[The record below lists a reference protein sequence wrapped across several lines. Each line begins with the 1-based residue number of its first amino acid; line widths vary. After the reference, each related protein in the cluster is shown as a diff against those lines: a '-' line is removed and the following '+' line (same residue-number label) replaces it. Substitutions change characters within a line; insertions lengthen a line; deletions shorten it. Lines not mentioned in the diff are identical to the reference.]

1 MINLSEC
8 KFGDIL
14 RTRDGGKVLF
24 VCKNQPFNIFPSECD
39 YEPDDK
45 FICILELD
53 ESRFEWMTYDIRG
66 RNIDVRVPKT
76 RPENEIVGKWT
87 IHSNTEEY
95 TFGNKFK
102 TSGGEMVV
110 FIAKLRADSSNDSGI
125 KFAFIMPNEDTFALL
140 LLEENDLHDKNN
152 PNSIV
157 GKWEDEG
164 EYIGPQEID
173 KENMEECINGKSE

>member
-1 MINLSEC
+1 MLNLSEC
-8 KFGDIL
+8 KFGDML
-14 RTRDGGKVLF
+14 RTRDGGNVLF
-24 VCKNQPFNIFPSECD
+24 VCKNQLLNIFPFECD
-39 YEPDDK
+39 YESADE

-53 ESRFEWMTYDIRG
+53 ESRFEYMTYDICG

-87 IHSNTEEY
+87 GHSNTEEY

-110 FIAKLRADSSNDSGI
+110 FVAKLRADSSNDSGI

-140 LLEENDLHDKNN
+140 ILDENDLHDKNN

-157 GKWEDEG
+157 GVWEDE
-164 EYIGPQEID
+164 
-173 KENMEECINGKSE
+173 K

>member
-8 KFGDIL
+8 KFGDML
-14 RTRDGGKVLF
+14 RTRDGGNVLF
-24 VCKNQPFNIFPSECD
+24 VCKNQLLNVFPFECD
-39 YEPDDK
+39 YESADE

-53 ESRFEWMTYDIRG
+53 ESSFEWMTYDIYG
-66 RNIDVRVPKT
+66 RNIDGRVPKT

-87 IHSNTEEY
+87 SHSDTEEY

-110 FIAKLRADSSNDSGI
+110 FIAKHIVDSFTDSEI
-125 KFAFIMPNEDTFALL
+125 KFAFIMPHGDTFALL
-140 LLEENDLHDKNN
+140 ILDENDLHDKNN

-157 GKWEDEG
+157 GVWEDE
-164 EYIGPQEID
+164 
-173 KENMEECINGKSE
+173 K

>member
-1 MINLSEC
+1 MVKLNEC

-14 RTRDGGKVLF
+14 LTRNGGKILF
-24 VCKNQPFNIFPSECD
+24 VCKSQPLNIYPFECD
-39 YEPDDK
+39 YEPADE

-53 ESRFEWMTYDIRG
+53 ESRFEWMTYDICG

-76 RPENEIVGKWT
+76 RPENEIVGKLT
-87 IHSNTEEY
+87 RHSNTEEY

-102 TSGGEMVV
+102 TSEGEMVV

-157 GKWEDEG
+157 GKWEG
-164 EYIGPQEID
+164 EE
-173 KENMEECINGKSE
+173 

>member
-1 MINLSEC
+1 MINLNEC

-14 RTRDGGKVLF
+14 RTRDGGKILF
-24 VCKNQPFNIFPSECD
+24 VCKSQPLHVFPFECD
-39 YEPDDK
+39 YESDDR

-53 ESRFEWMTYDIRG
+53 ESRLEWMTYDIYG

-76 RPENEIVGKWT
+76 RPEKEIVGKWT
-87 IHSNTEEY
+87 RHYDTEEY

-102 TSGGEMVV
+102 TSGGEMAV
-110 FIAKLRADSSNDSGI
+110 FIDKHRVDSFTDSEI

-140 LLEENDLHDKNN
+140 LLGENDLHDKNN

-157 GKWEDEG
+157 GKWED
-164 EYIGPQEID
+164 
-173 KENMEECINGKSE
+173 KE

>member
-1 MINLSEC
+1 MINLNEC

-24 VCKNQPFNIFPSECD
+24 VCKNQSFNIFPSECD

-53 ESRFEWMTYDIRG
+53 ESRFEWMTYDIYG

-76 RPENEIVGKWT
+76 RPEKEIVGKWT
-87 IHSNTEEY
+87 GHSNTEEY

-102 TSGGEMVV
+102 TSEGEMVV
-110 FIAKLRADSSNDSGI
+110 FIAKLRADSFTDSEI
-125 KFAFIMPNEDTFALL
+125 KFAFVMPNGDTFALL

-157 GKWEDEG
+157 GKWEDE
-164 EYIGPQEID
+164 
-173 KENMEECINGKSE
+173 K

>member
-1 MINLSEC
+1 MVLRNLKLIMMVNLNEC

-14 RTRDGGKVLF
+14 LTRNGGKILF
-24 VCKNQPFNIFPSECD
+24 VCKNQPLNIYPFECD
-39 YEPDDK
+39 YEPADE
-45 FICILELD
+45 FLCILELD
-53 ESRFEWMTYDIRG
+53 ESRFEWMTYDIYG

-76 RPENEIVGKWT
+76 RPENEIVGKLT
-87 IHSNTEEY
+87 RHSNTEEY

-157 GKWEDEG
+157 GKWEDE
-164 EYIGPQEID
+164 E
-173 KENMEECINGKSE
+173 

>member
-1 MINLSEC
+1 MMVYLSEC
-8 KFGDIL
+8 KFGDML
-14 RTRDGGKVLF
+14 LTRGGRKILF
-24 VCKNQPFNIFPSECD
+24 VCKSQPLNIYPFGCN
-39 YEPDDK
+39 YEPADE

-53 ESRFEWMTYDIRG
+53 ESRFESMTYDIYG

-87 IHSNTEEY
+87 RHSNTEEY

-102 TSGGEMVV
+102 TSAGEMVV
-110 FIAKLRADSSNDSGI
+110 FIAKLRADSFTDSKI
-125 KFAFIMPNEDTFALL
+125 KFAFVMPSEDTFALL

-157 GKWEDEG
+157 GKWEDEV
-164 EYIGPQEID
+164 
-173 KENMEECINGKSE
+173 

>member
-1 MINLSEC
+1 MLNLSEC
-8 KFGDIL
+8 KFGDML
-14 RTRDGGKVLF
+14 LTRDGGKILF
-24 VCKNQPFNIFPSECD
+24 VCKSQPLNIFPFECD
-39 YEPDDK
+39 YESADE

-53 ESRFEWMTYDIRG
+53 ESRFEYMTYDICG

-76 RPENEIVGKWT
+76 RPENEIVGKLT
-87 IHSNTEEY
+87 RHSNTEEY

-110 FIAKLRADSSNDSGI
+110 FVAKLRADSSNDSGI

-140 LLEENDLHDKNN
+140 ILDENDLHDKNN

-157 GKWEDEG
+157 GVWEDEV
-164 EYIGPQEID
+164 
-173 KENMEECINGKSE
+173 

>member
-1 MINLSEC
+1 MSNAQMINLSKY

-53 ESRFEWMTYDIRG
+53 ESRFEWMTYDIYG
-66 RNIDVRVPKT
+66 RNVDVRVPKT
-76 RPENEIVGKWT
+76 RPENEIIGKWT
-87 IHSNTEEY
+87 RHSDTEEY

-102 TSGGEMVV
+102 TFGGEMVV
-110 FIAKLRADSSNDSGI
+110 FITKLSEI
-125 KFAFIMPNEDTFALL
+125 KFAFIMSHGDTFALL

-164 EYIGPQEID
+164 EYIGQQEVD

>member
-1 MINLSEC
+1 MINLNEC

-14 RTRDGGKVLF
+14 LTRDGGKILF
-24 VCKNQPFNIFPSECD
+24 VCKNQPLNIYPFGCN
-39 YEPDDK
+39 YEPADE
-45 FICILELD
+45 FICIKELN
-53 ESRFEWMTYDIRG
+53 EGRFEYMTYDICG

-87 IHSNTEEY
+87 RHSDTEEY

-102 TSGGEMVV
+102 THGGEMAV
-110 FIAKLRADSSNDSGI
+110 FIAKSIANSSTECEI
-125 KFAFIMPNEDTFALL
+125 KFNFIMPYGDAFALL

-157 GKWEDEG
+157 GKWED
-164 EYIGPQEID
+164 
-173 KENMEECINGKSE
+173 KE

>member
-14 RTRDGGKVLF
+14 RTRDGGKILF
-24 VCKNQPFNIFPSECD
+24 VCKNQPLNVFPFECD
-39 YEPDDK
+39 YEIDDG
-45 FICILELD
+45 FICISELD
-53 ESRFEWMTYDIRG
+53 ESSFEWMTYDIYG

-102 TSGGEMVV
+102 TSGGEMAV
-110 FIAKLRADSSNDSGI
+110 FIAKLRADSLTDSEI
-125 KFAFIMPNEDTFALL
+125 KFAFVMPNGDTFALL

-157 GKWEDEG
+157 GKSEDE
-164 EYIGPQEID
+164 E
-173 KENMEECINGKSE
+173 